1 MIDAL
6 LGTIIASFASIALV
20 IAITLS
26 TKTIKESSKFPLTN
40 TEKQLMKK
48 YGFNENEIK
57 IIEIDISNIE
67 ID

>member
-67 ID
+67 LD

>member
-48 YGFNENEIK
+48 YGFDENDIK

-67 ID
+67 LD